1 MEEGKWWPSW
11 KWSSEFSLKV
21 HDWWIIIVPS
31 VDPAAAA
38 SSRGRSDPAELRG
51 PDSSGGGHGWHQDH
65 AARLCFQGN
74 RELSSSPA
82 AGSMAGKHWSH
93 PASPGEYQTSKSWDV
108 LWVSNIS
115 HQTSSECQ
123 TLVIRHLVSV
133 RHQSHKTSDE
143 CQKSK
148 SSDIWCVS
156 DIKVIRHLMS
166 VSHEGSC
173 WWVSDRNVEVVYGWM

>member
-1 MEEGKWWPSW
+1 MHDSSRIIQMLIVVPPYGRRKMVAKLQMKLWILSEGSQ
-11 KWSSEFSLKV
+11 LMNNYC
-21 HDWWIIIVPS
+21 PS

-38 SSRGRSDPAELRG
+38 SSRGRPDPAELWG
-51 PDSSGGGHGWHQDH
+51 PDSSGSGHGWHQDH
-65 AARLCFQGN
+65 VARLCFQGN

-93 PASPGEYQTSKSWDV
+93 PASAGEYQTSKSWDV

-133 RHQSHKTSDE
+133 RHQS
-143 CQKSK
+143 
-148 SSDIWCVS
+148 
-156 DIKVIRHLMS
+156 
-166 VSHEGSC
+166 
-173 WWVSDRNVEVVYGWM
+173 